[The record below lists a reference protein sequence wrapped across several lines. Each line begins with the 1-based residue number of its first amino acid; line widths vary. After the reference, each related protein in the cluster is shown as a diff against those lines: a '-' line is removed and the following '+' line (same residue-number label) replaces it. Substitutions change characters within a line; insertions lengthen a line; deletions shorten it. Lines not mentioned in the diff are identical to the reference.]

1 MDFSTG
7 CFGTSGT
14 TKTFGSL
21 DVFLGG
27 LTFFS
32 IGFSSGISYSLIE
45 KWCTNVKCSL
55 SLSISS

>member
-32 IGFSSGISYSLIE
+32 IGFSSGISSSLIE
-45 KWCTNVKCSL
+45 K
-55 SLSISS
+55 